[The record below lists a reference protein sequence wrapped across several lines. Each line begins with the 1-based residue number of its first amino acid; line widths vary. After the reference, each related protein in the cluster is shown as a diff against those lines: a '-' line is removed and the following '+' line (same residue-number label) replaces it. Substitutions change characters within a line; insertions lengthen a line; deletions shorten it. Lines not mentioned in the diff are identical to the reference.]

1 MSSSQ
6 PQLQPDNIY
15 APPQAEL
22 SATQAAQSASAP
34 PFYVVS
40 TTKVALL
47 SIATF
52 GLYSVYWFWRHWTL
66 HKLDKKRSLWPIPR
80 AIFAIFFV
88 HSLNQEID
96 LRLRRNGTRYAWSP
110 GMWATLYVFSAIA
123 ARVSNRF
130 LESILPP
137 GFNLLV
143 MLLLLTGITLP
154 LVNAQRAANLAC
166 DDPNA
171 TLNSRF
177 TIANWAWLAL
187 GSLWWLLALIGLLI
201 PADAG

>member
-1 MSSSQ
+1 MSSPQ

-22 SATQAAQSASAP
+22 SVTQPAQPASAP

-52 GLYSVYWFWRHWTL
+52 GLYSLYWFWRHWTL

-80 AIFAIFFV
+80 AIFAVFFV

-96 LRLRRNGTRYAWSP
+96 LRLRRSGNRYSWSP
-110 GMWATLYVFSAIA
+110 GMWATIYVFSVIA
-123 ARVSNRF
+123 ARVSNRL
-130 LESILPP
+130 LESVLSPAMSLA
-137 GFNLLV
+137 LL
-143 MLLLLTGITLP
+143 LLLLTGMTVA

-166 DDPNA
+166 GDPNA
-171 TLNSRF
+171 DLNSRF

-187 GSLWWLLALIGLLI
+187 GCFCWLMLLVGLLRPI
-201 PADAG
+201 VAD